1 RSARAKVATIRDP
14 DIRMPYRDMAAQWRR
29 MTQQYEDS
37 PQARPRKR
45 CPWRGHLFSLA
56 PARSAIGTKRRIDVM
71 QLIGLQDLLYFLRD
85 PWPWGKPHE
94 AAGIHR
100 TSRQRCSRVSA
111 CCARPARGQDPA
123 YRHH

>member
-1 RSARAKVATIRDP
+1 MLEWTTCFFFYASCCTTESIGATRS
-14 DIRMPYRDMAAQWRR
+14 
-29 MTQQYEDS
+29 S
-37 PQARPRKR
+37 PGRHLRT
-45 CPWRGHLFSLA
+45 LFSFA